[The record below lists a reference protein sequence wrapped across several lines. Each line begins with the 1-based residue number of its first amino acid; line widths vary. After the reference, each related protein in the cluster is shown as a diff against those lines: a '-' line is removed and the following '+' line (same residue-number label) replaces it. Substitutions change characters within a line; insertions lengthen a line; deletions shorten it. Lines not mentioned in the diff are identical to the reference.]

1 MSIVVMNVDMH
12 CFENKAA
19 LEFKQDTLQI
29 NLKKKS
35 TRTSACKIIQKIDS

>member
-1 MSIVVMNVDMH
+1 MSIVVMNADMH

-19 LEFKQDTLQI
+19 LEFKQDTLQL

-35 TRTSACKIIQKIDS
+35 NSNLCMQNNSEYW